1 MHFIIVSYTDYS
13 ITFRRHII
21 TKAEMKKILCLM
33 CFATISVEVFC
44 TNLRFKRQ
52 NDILILFDEGGIGP
66 TPGQTETPG
75 ENTGRSDNDC
85 RRSCPVTA
93 EYNPVCG
100 SNNVTYPNPSIL
112 SCAQACGVNVT
123 LARPNRCTVT
133 TPAPN

>member
-1 MHFIIVSYTDYS
+1 MHFIIVYYTDYS

-33 CFATISVEVFC
+33 CFGMYIINLLYINTEKDLLYFYILATISVQVFC

-75 ENTGRSDNDC
+75 ENT
-85 RRSCPVTA
+85 
-93 EYNPVCG
+93 
-100 SNNVTYPNPSIL
+100 
-112 SCAQACGVNVT
+112 
-123 LARPNRCTVT
+123 
-133 TPAPN
+133 

>member
-1 MHFIIVSYTDYS
+1 MHFIIVYYTDYS

-33 CFATISVEVFC
+33 CF
-44 TNLRFKRQ
+44 
-52 NDILILFDEGGIGP
+52 GGIGP

-100 SNNVTYPNPSIL
+100 SDNVTYPNPSIL